1 MDLKRLG
8 LLGLRKIWIVL
19 LAALTGALAGCACYL
34 IVHVVYAPAREYE
47 AVGKL
52 YIDFAE
58 KSTGEA
64 YQYYNGYTWDDL
76 MKTDPILKY
85 TMTLLPESYQENAVR
100 DAVTAEILTDIRL
113 LTITVRTHDPLQTK
127 EILDATEQSLVHF
140 ATTIREL
147 EQITVYRTTEPEAVI
162 FNLQTGRVAAVCAV
176 LCALVA
182 LLVLFLYYA
191 MDDAIYLPEDICQRY
206 GLPVLGVL
214 GWQEE
219 ELRTNL
225 DYRYQNKKVA
235 LFVMEETTEKLP
247 NVEAEIEIVSLADGT
262 QVYEKLRRFEKVLIQ
277 VPCGR
282 KNGKQL
288 GLLLEQLKIQNCPAD
303 AVILSDADEKLLNQ
317 YYGRR
322 TPLALEETLRQKR
335 QSNFPAK
342 NKEE

>member
-8 LLGLRKIWIVL
+8 LLGLRKIWMVL

-34 IVHVVYAPAREYE
+34 VVHVVYAPAREYE

-85 TMTLLPESYQENAVR
+85 TMTLLPEGYREDAVR

-140 ATTIREL
+140 ATTMKEL
-147 EQITVYRTTEPEAVI
+147 DQITVYRTTEPEAVI
-162 FNLQTGRVAAVCAV
+162 FDLQTGRVAVVCAV
-176 LCALVA
+176 LCTLIA
-182 LLVLFLYYA
+182 LLLLFLYYA
-191 MDDAIYLPEDICQRY
+191 MDDTIYLPEDIPQRY

-214 GWQEE
+214 GWREE
-219 ELRTNL
+219 ELQANMN
-225 DYRYQNKKVA
+225 YRYPGEKVG
-235 LFVMEETTEKLP
+235 LLLLEETGENFP
-247 NVEAEIEIVSLADGT
+247 EVSANPETVRLSDGI
-262 QVYEKLRRFEKVLIQ
+262 QIYGKLRGFDKVLVE
-277 VPCGR
+277 VPCGQ

-288 GLLLEQLKIQNCPAD
+288 QHLLEQLKLQDCPAD
-303 AVILSDADEKLLNQ
+303 GVILSNGDQKFLDR
-317 YYGRR
+317 YYGRKTGR
-322 TPLALEETLRQKR
+322 SDQ
-335 QSNFPAK
+335 
-342 NKEE
+342 

>member
-8 LLGLRKIWIVL
+8 LLGLRKIWMVL

-34 IVHVVYAPAREYE
+34 VVHVVYAPAREYE

-85 TMTLLPESYQENAVR
+85 TMTLLPEGYREDAVR

-140 ATTIREL
+140 ATTMKEL
-147 EQITVYRTTEPEAVI
+147 DQITVYRTTEPEAVI
-162 FNLQTGRVAAVCAV
+162 FDLQTGRVAVVCAV
-176 LCALVA
+176 LCTLIA
-182 LLVLFLYYA
+182 LLLLFLYYA
-191 MDDAIYLPEDICQRY
+191 MDDTIYLPEDIPQRY

-214 GWQEE
+214 GWREE
-219 ELRTNL
+219 ELQANMN
-225 DYRYQNKKVA
+225 YRYPGEKVG
-235 LFVMEETTEKLP
+235 LLLLEETGENFP
-247 NVEAEIEIVSLADGT
+247 EVSANPETVRLSDGI
-262 QVYEKLRRFEKVLIQ
+262 QIYGKLRGFDKVLVE
-277 VPCGR
+277 VPCGQ

-288 GLLLEQLKIQNCPAD
+288 QHLLEQLKLQDCPAD
-303 AVILSDADEKLLNQ
+303 GVILSNGDQKLLDQ
-317 YYGRR
+317 YYGRKTGR
-322 TPLALEETLRQKR
+322 SDQ
-335 QSNFPAK
+335 
-342 NKEE
+342 

>member
-8 LLGLRKIWIVL
+8 LLGLRKIWMVL

-34 IVHVVYAPAREYE
+34 VVHVVYAPAREYE

-85 TMTLLPESYQENAVR
+85 TMTLLPEGYREDAVR

-113 LTITVRTHDPLQTK
+113 LTITVRTHDPLQTR

-140 ATTIREL
+140 ATTMKEL
-147 EQITVYRTTEPEAVI
+147 DQITVYRTTEPEAVI
-162 FNLQTGRVAAVCAV
+162 FDLQTGRVAVVCAV
-176 LCALVA
+176 LCTLIA
-182 LLVLFLYYA
+182 LLLLFLYYA
-191 MDDAIYLPEDICQRY
+191 MDDTIYLPEDIPQRY

-214 GWQEE
+214 GWREE
-219 ELRTNL
+219 ELQANMN
-225 DYRYQNKKVA
+225 YRYPGEKVG
-235 LFVMEETTEKLP
+235 LLLLEETGENFP
-247 NVEAEIEIVSLADGT
+247 EVSANPETVRLSDGI
-262 QVYEKLRRFEKVLIQ
+262 QIYGKLRGFDKVLVE
-277 VPCGR
+277 VPCGQ

-288 GLLLEQLKIQNCPAD
+288 QHLLEQLKLQDCPAD
-303 AVILSDADEKLLNQ
+303 GVILSNGDQKLLDQ
-317 YYGRR
+317 YYGRKTGR
-322 TPLALEETLRQKR
+322 SDQ
-335 QSNFPAK
+335 
-342 NKEE
+342 

>member
-8 LLGLRKIWIVL
+8 LLGLRKIWIVF
-19 LAALTGALAGCACYL
+19 LAALTGALVGCACYL
-34 IVHVVYAPAREYE
+34 VVHVVYAPAREYE

-85 TMTLLPESYQENAVR
+85 TMTLLPESYQEAEVR
-100 DAVTAEILTDIRL
+100 EAVTADILTDIRL
-113 LTITVRTHDPLQTK
+113 LTITVRTHDPEQTR

-162 FNLQTGRVAAVCAV
+162 FDLQTGRVAAVCAA

-182 LLVLFLYYA
+182 FLVLFLYYA

-214 GWQEE
+214 GWREE
-219 ELRTNL
+219 ELQTNMN
-225 DYRYQNKKVA
+225 YRYSQDKVG
-235 LFVMEETTEKLP
+235 LLLLEETTESVP
-247 NVEAEIEIVSLADGT
+247 EVAVPVETVRFSAEAEQYG
-262 QVYEKLRRFEKVLIQ
+262 KLRSFDKVVIQ

-288 GLLLEQLKIQNCPAD
+288 QHVLEQLKLQDCPAD
-303 AVILSDADEKLLNQ
+303 AVILCNGDRKLLQQ
-317 YYGRR
+317 YYGKEMRKTGR
-322 TPLALEETLRQKR
+322 NPL
-335 QSNFPAK
+335 
-342 NKEE
+342 

>member
-8 LLGLRKIWIVL
+8 LLGLRKIWMVL

-34 IVHVVYAPAREYE
+34 VVHVAYAPAREYE

-85 TMTLLPESYQENAVR
+85 TMTLLPEGYREDAVR

-113 LTITVRTHDPLQTK
+113 LTITVRTHDPLQTR

-140 ATTIREL
+140 ATTMKEL
-147 EQITVYRTTEPEAVI
+147 DQITVYRTTEPEAVI
-162 FNLQTGRVAAVCAV
+162 FDLQTGRVAAVCGI
-176 LCALVA
+176 LCALAA

-191 MDDAIYLPEDICQRY
+191 MDDTIYLPEDISQRY

-214 GWQEE
+214 GWRGE
-219 ELRTNL
+219 ELQANMN
-225 DYRYQNKKVA
+225 YRYPQEKVG
-235 LFVMEETTEKLP
+235 LLLLEETTENLP
-247 NVEAEIEIVSLADGT
+247 EVTANPETVRLSDGI
-262 QVYEKLRRFEKVLIQ
+262 QIYEKLRGFDKILLE
-277 VPCGR
+277 VPCGH

-288 GLLLEQLKIQNCPAD
+288 QHLLEQLKLQDCPAD
-303 AVILSDADEKLLNQ
+303 GVILSNGDKKLLDQ
-317 YYGRR
+317 YYGRKTGR
-322 TPLALEETLRQKR
+322 SDQ
-335 QSNFPAK
+335 
-342 NKEE
+342 

>member
-8 LLGLRKIWIVL
+8 LLGLRKIWMVL

-34 IVHVVYAPAREYE
+34 VVHVVYAPAREYE

-85 TMTLLPESYQENAVR
+85 TMTLLPEGYREDAVR

-113 LTITVRTHDPLQTK
+113 LTITVRTHDPLQTR

-140 ATTIREL
+140 ATTMKEL
-147 EQITVYRTTEPEAVI
+147 DQITVYRTTEPEAVI
-162 FNLQTGRVAAVCAV
+162 FDLQTGRVAAVCGV
-176 LCALVA
+176 LCGLAA

-191 MDDAIYLPEDICQRY
+191 MDDTIYLPEDIPQRY

-214 GWQEE
+214 GWREE
-219 ELRTNL
+219 ELQANMN
-225 DYRYQNKKVA
+225 YRYPGEKVG
-235 LFVMEETTEKLP
+235 LLLLEETGENFP
-247 NVEAEIEIVSLADGT
+247 EVSANPETVRLSDGI
-262 QVYEKLRRFEKVLIQ
+262 QIYGKLRGFDKVLVE
-277 VPCGR
+277 VPCGQ

-288 GLLLEQLKIQNCPAD
+288 QYLLEQLKLQDCPAD
-303 AVILSDADEKLLNQ
+303 GVILSNGDQKLLDQ
-317 YYGRR
+317 YYGRKTGR
-322 TPLALEETLRQKR
+322 SDQ
-335 QSNFPAK
+335 
-342 NKEE
+342 

>member
-8 LLGLRKIWIVL
+8 LLGLRKIWMVL

-34 IVHVVYAPAREYE
+34 VVHVVYAPAREYE

-85 TMTLLPESYQENAVR
+85 TMTLLPEGYREDAVR

-113 LTITVRTHDPLQTK
+113 LTITVRTHDPLQTR

-140 ATTIREL
+140 ATTMKEL
-147 EQITVYRTTEPEAVI
+147 DQITVYRTTEPEAVI
-162 FNLQTGRVAAVCAV
+162 FDLQTGRVAVVCAV
-176 LCALVA
+176 LCTLIA
-182 LLVLFLYYA
+182 LLLLFLYYA
-191 MDDAIYLPEDICQRY
+191 MDDTIYLPEDIPQRY

-214 GWQEE
+214 GWREE
-219 ELRTNL
+219 ELQANMN
-225 DYRYQNKKVA
+225 YRYPGEKVG
-235 LFVMEETTEKLP
+235 LLLLEETGE
-247 NVEAEIEIVSLADGT
+247 NVPEVAANPETVRLSDGM
-262 QVYEKLRRFEKVLIQ
+262 QIYGKLRGFDKVLVE
-277 VPCGR
+277 VPCGQ

-288 GLLLEQLKIQNCPAD
+288 QHLLEQLKLQDCPAD
-303 AVILSDADEKLLNQ
+303 GVILSNGDQKLLDQ
-317 YYGRR
+317 YYGRKTGR
-322 TPLALEETLRQKR
+322 SDQ
-335 QSNFPAK
+335 
-342 NKEE
+342 

>member
-8 LLGLRKIWIVL
+8 LLGLRKIWMVL

-34 IVHVVYAPAREYE
+34 VVHVVYAPAREYE

-85 TMTLLPESYQENAVR
+85 TMTLLPEGYREDAVR

-113 LTITVRTHDPLQTK
+113 LTITVRTHDPLQTR

-140 ATTIREL
+140 ATTMKEL
-147 EQITVYRTTEPEAVI
+147 DQITVYRTTEPEAVI
-162 FNLQTGRVAAVCAV
+162 FDLQTGRVAVVCAV
-176 LCALVA
+176 LCTLIA
-182 LLVLFLYYA
+182 LLLLFLYYA
-191 MDDAIYLPEDICQRY
+191 MDDTIYLPEDIPQRY

-214 GWQEE
+214 GWREE
-219 ELRTNL
+219 ELQANMN
-225 DYRYQNKKVA
+225 YRYPGEKVG
-235 LFVMEETTEKLP
+235 LLLLEETGENFP
-247 NVEAEIEIVSLADGT
+247 EVSANPETVRLSDGM
-262 QVYEKLRRFEKVLIQ
+262 QIYGKLRGFDKVLVE
-277 VPCGR
+277 VPCGQ

-288 GLLLEQLKIQNCPAD
+288 QHLLEQLKLQDCPAD
-303 AVILSDADEKLLNQ
+303 GVILSNGDQKLLDQ
-317 YYGRR
+317 YYGRKTGR
-322 TPLALEETLRQKR
+322 SDQ
-335 QSNFPAK
+335 
-342 NKEE
+342 

>member
-8 LLGLRKIWIVL
+8 LLGLRKIWLVL
-19 LAALTGALAGCACYL
+19 LAALTGALIGCACYL
-34 IVHVVYAPAREYE
+34 VVHVVYAPAREYE

-85 TMTLLPESYQENAVR
+85 TMTLLPEGYQEELVR
-100 DAVTAEILTDIRL
+100 DAVTADILTDIRL
-113 LTITVRTHDPLQTK
+113 LTITVRTHDPAQTR
-127 EILDATEQSLVHF
+127 EILEATEQSLVHF

-162 FNLQTGRVAAVCAV
+162 FDLQTGRVAAVCGV
-176 LCALVA
+176 LCALAA

-191 MDDAIYLPEDICQRY
+191 MDDAIYLPEDIRQRY

-214 GWQEE
+214 GWKEE
-219 ELRTNL
+219 ELQANL
-225 DYRYQNKKVA
+225 NYRYPQEKA
-235 LFVMEETTEKLP
+235 GLLLLEETAEELPEVNAEVETVRFSEGTEF
-247 NVEAEIEIVSLADGT
+247 
-262 QVYEKLRRFEKVLIQ
+262 YEKLRSFDKVVVR
-277 VPCGR
+277 VPCGE

-288 GLLLEQLKIQNCPAD
+288 QHLLEQLKLQDCPAD
-303 AVILSDADEKLLNQ
+303 AIILCNGDKKLLNQ
-317 YYGRR
+317 YYGKGLR
-322 TPLALEETLRQKR
+322 ETGRKK
-335 QSNFPAK
+335 P
-342 NKEE
+342 

>member
-8 LLGLRKIWIVL
+8 LLGLRKIWMVL

-34 IVHVVYAPAREYE
+34 VVHVVYAPAREYE

-85 TMTLLPESYQENAVR
+85 TMTLLPEGYREDAVR

-113 LTITVRTHDPLQTK
+113 LTITVRTHDPLQTR

-140 ATTIREL
+140 ATTMKEL
-147 EQITVYRTTEPEAVI
+147 DQITVYRTTEPEAVI
-162 FNLQTGRVAAVCAV
+162 FDLQTGRVAVVCAV
-176 LCALVA
+176 LCTLIA
-182 LLVLFLYYA
+182 LLLLFLYYA
-191 MDDAIYLPEDICQRY
+191 MDDTIYLPEDIPQRY

-214 GWQEE
+214 GWREE
-219 ELRTNL
+219 ELQANMN
-225 DYRYQNKKVA
+225 YRYPGEKVG
-235 LFVMEETTEKLP
+235 LLLLEETGENLP
-247 NVEAEIEIVSLADGT
+247 EVSANPETVRLSDGI
-262 QVYEKLRRFEKVLIQ
+262 QIYGKLRGFDKVLVE
-277 VPCGR
+277 VPCGQ

-288 GLLLEQLKIQNCPAD
+288 KYLLEQLKLQDCPAD
-303 AVILSDADEKLLNQ
+303 GVILSNGDQKLLDQ
-317 YYGRR
+317 YYGRKTGR
-322 TPLALEETLRQKR
+322 SDQ
-335 QSNFPAK
+335 
-342 NKEE
+342 